1 MSRWHVAVAV
11 AADMVAVVEAMV
23 GGGAIRRWRGGG
35 TGGGGDPGGGN
46 GGAGPPSAVGVGGG
60 GVLRAGPWA
69 GAECPVE
76 RFGGIAGPS
85 AGAPWE
91 AAWPLAERSAGTR
104 PVLSAR
110 GAREGCGRR
119 SRRTEAASGPQDR
132 PSPVAPEWARISA
145 VV

>member
-23 GGGAIRRWRGGG
+23 GAGDTSAGAVAG
-35 TGGGGDPGGGN
+35 TWVAADSA
-46 GGAGPPSAVGVGGG
+46 AGTWAAAPPSAVGVSAV
-60 GVLRAGPWA
+60 GVLPAGPWA

-119 SRRTEAASGPQDR
+119 SRRTEAASGPLAQDR
-132 PSPVAPEWARISA
+132 PSPVAPEWAR
-145 VV
+145 